1 MQKLGLALVLALGGC
16 MSVPHGEQHANT
28 VESAAAP
35 QKVAPGLSANQDQ
48 IPTDVRR
55 TTLIVRDID
64 NSLKLYRDVLG
75 LRLNYNNPT
84 TMTGIAIPAGG
95 PDDKA
100 RFALL
105 SANDPWVGMIGML
118 QWTDPELPDPG
129 PYPTRMLPGGVVIV
143 MNTDDIEG
151 RCARAA
157 EVPGVT
163 INAEPH
169 LQVFPSRNG
178 SGELH
183 VMGCTLFDPDGNLIE
198 INQIVKR

>member
-1 MQKLGLALVLALGGC
+1 MMKFATILSVLALAAC
-16 MSVPHGEQHANT
+16 
-28 VESAAAP
+28 SAAGDSSAP
-35 QKVAPGLSANQDQ
+35 VASANAPKAAPGFIESGDKV
-48 IPTDVRR
+48 PTDFRR
-55 TTLIVRDID
+55 TTLIVRDLD

-75 LRLNYNNPT
+75 LRLQYENPT
-84 TMTGIAIPAGG
+84 EMTGKAIPAGG
-95 PDDKA
+95 EGDKA

-118 QWTDPELPDPG
+118 QWVDPPLPDPG
-129 PYPTRMLPGGVVIV
+129 PYPTRLKPGDIVLV
-143 MNTDDIEG
+143 MNTDDVEG
-151 RCARAA
+151 RCARAKD
-157 EVPGVT
+157 VPGVT

-169 LQVFPSRNG
+169 LQIFGSRNG

>member
-1 MQKLGLALVLALGGC
+1 MRTILTVLACGALAAC
-16 MSVPHGEQHANT
+16 STGESSTRVASASSAKSAPGF
-28 VESAAAP
+28 VESEE
-35 QKVAPGLSANQDQ
+35 KV
-48 IPTDVRR
+48 PTDVRR

-64 NSLKLYRDVLG
+64 NSLRLYRDVLG
-75 LRLNYNNPT
+75 LRLQYENPT
-84 TMTGIAIPAGG
+84 TMTGKAIPAGG
-95 PDDKA
+95 SGDKA

-118 QWTDPELPDPG
+118 QWVDPPLPDPG
-129 PYPTRMLPGGVVIV
+129 PYPTRMAPGGVVIV
-143 MNTDDIEG
+143 MNTDDVEG
-151 RCARAA
+151 RCARAKD
-157 EVPGVT
+157 VPGVT

-169 LQVFPSRNG
+169 LQIFGSRNG